1 MSLTGSLIEA
11 NGVGCF
17 SSISYLRYA
26 VSVHKHALEAVV
38 NADVIQ
44 NRDDDLA
51 IALHTLGGE
60 KQTTA
65 ISIRLNIFGWAKQ
78 AITEK

>member
-1 MSLTGSLIEA
+1 MSLTGSLIEG

-51 IALHTLGGE
+51 IALHTLGGGE
-60 KQTTA
+60 TNNSNFD
-65 ISIRLNIFGWAKQ
+65 SIEYFWLSKTSNY
-78 AITEK
+78 